1 MDNVLKILDEL
12 KKDLAGKQPNRLEIT
27 FSQDDTRL
35 SVIEAGGNI
44 LTGSLELGDC
54 GPTDVVG
61 VPIQE
66 DLMRFGEKGP
76 RHVLIYGHLSAS
88 TLVHPFWGIAERFGH
103 RWAIMKDLRQSPSLM
118 DSIKAK
124 SLPEAPLKRLQ
135 IVHDIVKTVAYLHS
149 VKILL
154 KRLSDETTVLWT
166 DGQGMVTP
174 YLTDLERA
182 RLV

>member
-1 MDNVLKILDEL
+1 MDNVLEILDEL

-88 TLVHPFWGIAERFGH
+88 TLVHPFWGIAGKIWPPLGNHERFK
-103 RWAIMKDLRQSPSLM
+103 AISFLDGFH
-118 DSIKAK
+118 K
-124 SLPEAPLKRLQ
+124 SKEPPGGSTQK
-135 IVHDIVKTVAYLHS
+135 V
-149 VKILL
+149 
-154 KRLSDETTVLWT
+154 T
-166 DGQGMVTP
+166 DCT
-174 YLTDLERA
+174 
-182 RLV
+182 